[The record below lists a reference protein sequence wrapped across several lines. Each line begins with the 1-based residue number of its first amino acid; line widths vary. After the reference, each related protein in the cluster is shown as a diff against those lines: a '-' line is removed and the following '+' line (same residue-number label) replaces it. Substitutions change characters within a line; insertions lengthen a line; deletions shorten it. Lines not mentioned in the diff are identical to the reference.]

1 VQLALAYDGIVALSI
16 DVDAGDLRI
25 RGKEGQSDITVVAK
39 VFGEELSIVLNN
51 VAGLISIED
60 CSRDLVGID
69 LRGDVTITDGSGDVN
84 LQNIERNMK

>member
-1 VQLALAYDGIVALSI
+1 MQLALAYDGIVALSI